1 MNIIEIVS
9 CLDKKSDQIISLAKT
24 KGENKIYFQNL
35 NLPAVEII
43 EIAAKSYIENIK
55 ISLETESYRT
65 FEDEVKWFKSMG
77 SKRLQDIDIRTSLLD
92 LHQILTMEIYC
103 ACCQNNEL
111 NKVLKSFKDIIENTF
126 AEELKDEH

>member
-1 MNIIEIVS
+1 MNIIEIVN
-9 CLDKKSDQIISLAKT
+9 CLDKKLDQIVSLVKA

-35 NLPAVEII
+35 NLPAVDII

-65 FEDEVKWFKSMG
+65 FEDEIKWFKSMS
-77 SKRLQDIDIRTSLLD
+77 SKRLRDIDIKTSLLD

-103 ACCQNNEL
+103 ACDKNNEL
-111 NKVLKSFKDIIENTF
+111 NKVLNSFKEIIENTF
-126 AEELKDEH
+126 AEEVKDEH